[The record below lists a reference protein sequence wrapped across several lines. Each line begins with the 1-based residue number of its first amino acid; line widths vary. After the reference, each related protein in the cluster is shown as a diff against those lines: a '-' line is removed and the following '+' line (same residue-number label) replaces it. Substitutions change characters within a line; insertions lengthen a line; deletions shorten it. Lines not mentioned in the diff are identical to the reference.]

1 MAASSS
7 TPTTTATSDDAPTE
21 EQPAQKAKL
30 ESVSCGSRTYRVLST
45 IGAGASASVF
55 RGAYK
60 NDICALKIVP
70 NDHKSGGFLRAEL
83 LALEKLS
90 AHPNII
96 SLNYY
101 GLDLSQ
107 GVWFLDLELAEGGDA
122 LGRIQKGALTED
134 HCKSVAYRLFQ
145 AIAFAHSQGVC
156 HRDIK
161 LENLLF
167 RDRECT
173 IPILADWGMSATF
186 NCYEPLKRDCGSLH
200 YAAPEILS
208 NQPYFG
214 DQVDSFSAGILVFAL
229 ASACFPFTGKTPRT
243 RLLDIVTRERLPFPR
258 HLSANFRDFCCGLV
272 ETDPRNRLTITKA
285 LLHPWFSDF
294 HVNAPATDDPPEG
307 IDLDVVVQ
315 SPSAKAAKKNRG
327 LNAVKR
333 MFKMKK

>member
-1 MAASSS
+1 MASSS
-7 TPTTTATSDDAPTE
+7 TVQDDEEPTSN
-21 EQPAQKAKL
+21 KL
-30 ESVSCGSRTYRVLST
+30 ESVSCGSRTYRILSPL
-45 IGAGASASVF
+45 GAGASASVY
-55 RGAYK
+55 RAAYK
-60 NDICALKIVP
+60 NDICALKVVP
-70 NDHKSGGFLRAEL
+70 NDSKSNGFLRAEL

-101 GLDLSQ
+101 GLDLSR

-122 LGRIQKGALTED
+122 LSRIQKGALSED
-134 HCKSVAYRLFQ
+134 HCKLVAHRLFQ
-145 AIAFAHSQGVC
+145 GIAFAHMQGIC

-167 RDRECT
+167 RDKECT

-214 DQVDSFSAGILVFAL
+214 DQVDSFSAGILIFAL

-258 HLSANFRDFCCGLV
+258 HLSSNFRDFCCGLV
-272 ETDPRNRLTITKA
+272 ETDPRARLTITKA
-285 LLHPWFSDF
+285 LLHPWFAEFQSS
-294 HVNAPATDDPPEG
+294 APVADD
-307 IDLDVVVQ
+307 L
-315 SPSAKAAKKNRG
+315 PSAPPPACAEPVTDPAKGGKKKG
-327 LNAVKR
+327 SLFAMKR